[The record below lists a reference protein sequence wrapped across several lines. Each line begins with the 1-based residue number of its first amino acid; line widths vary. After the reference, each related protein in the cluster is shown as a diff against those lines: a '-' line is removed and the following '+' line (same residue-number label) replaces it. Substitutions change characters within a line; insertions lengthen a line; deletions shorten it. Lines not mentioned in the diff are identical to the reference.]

1 MLWIASF
8 VSDMI
13 VVRFGYSASTNPSY
27 SQQSEPGSQRPRLR
41 MKIFEAQQDFAHVEP
56 DESRWPTWRQLEWP
70 TIPPHMELT
79 SKYTVTLP
87 WCLTLF
93 NQLCWS
99 WKLLT
104 TSNKNTRSH
113 DIRHD
118 ITESTITALCPS
130 QKMNLYDLS
139 DETALH
145 LATGS
150 EILHRIKPFH
160 LTTAWHR
167 INIYIYIRT
176 HKSYHFISW
185 NVVQFHSMQWF
196 QVMLIYKLLGK
207 THTHTT

>member
-1 MLWIASF
+1 
-8 VSDMI
+8 MI
-13 VVRFGYSASTNPSY
+13 WLSWDLATQHQQIRLTRSKVNLAHSGHACEWRYS
-27 SQQSEPGSQRPRLR
+27 RP
-41 MKIFEAQQDFAHVEP
+41 QQDFAHVEP

-167 INIYIYIRT
+167 INIYIYT
-176 HKSYHFISW
+176 Y
-185 NVVQFHSMQWF
+185 
-196 QVMLIYKLLGK
+196 
-207 THTHTT
+207 T